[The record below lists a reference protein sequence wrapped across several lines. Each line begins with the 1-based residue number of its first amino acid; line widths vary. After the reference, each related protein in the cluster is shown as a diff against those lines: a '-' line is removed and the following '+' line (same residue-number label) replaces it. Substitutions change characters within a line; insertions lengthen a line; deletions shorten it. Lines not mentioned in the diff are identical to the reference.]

1 MLPMPAYRALERRF
15 KQLAD
20 LRGALAIL
28 DWDQQAMMPTGGND
42 VRADQMATLQ
52 QIAHERLTSAET
64 GQLLE
69 QAEQETATLD
79 SWQAANLREMR
90 RSYLRAVALEPEL
103 VAALARAT
111 THAEMIWR
119 EARAKADFAL
129 LQPALQEVLRLIR
142 EEAVAKGEA
151 LGLAPYDALLEG
163 YEPGL
168 TAAEIDRLFA
178 PLVAFFPDFLDRVLA
193 RQVPPLPVEGNFPAA
208 GQKALGERLMKALGF
223 DFDHGRLDESAHPF
237 CGGVPDDIR
246 MTARYDERDAASGLM
261 AVLHE
266 TGHALYNAGLPK
278 AWRGQP
284 VGRSRSLAVHE
295 SQSLLI
301 EMQVCRSRAFL
312 GYLAPLLAAAFGGDG
327 PALAA
332 DNLYRR
338 AIYVERGLIR
348 VDADEVTYP
357 LHVILRYRLEQAL
370 LSGDLPLADLPGA
383 WNQGMRELLGVVP
396 PSDREGCLQDIHWA
410 GGAFGYFPCYTL
422 GAMMAAQLSQAL
434 RTALPELD
442 SLIAAGNFRPLLGWL
457 RANIH
462 EQGSLHETHEL
473 LTRATARPLE
483 PQPFLDHLQSRYLP

>member
-1 MLPMPAYRALERRF
+1 MHAYRALEGRF

-20 LRGALAIL
+20 IRGALAIL
-28 DWDQQAMMPTGGND
+28 NWDQQAMMPKGGND
-42 VRADQMATLQ
+42 VRAEQMATLQ

-64 GQLLE
+64 GAWLDE
-69 QAEQETATLD
+69 AEQEQDGLD
-79 SWQAANLREMR
+79 AWQAANVREMR
-90 RSYLRAVALEPEL
+90 RSYVRATALEPEL

-111 THAEMIWR
+111 TKAEMLWR
-119 EARAKADFAL
+119 EARAKADFSQL
-129 LQPALQEVLRLIR
+129 RPALEEVLRLTR
-142 EEAVAKGEA
+142 EEAAAKAEA

-168 TAAEIDRLFA
+168 TSAEIDRLFA
-178 PLVAFFPDFLDRVLA
+178 PLATFLPDFLEQVLA
-193 RQVPPLPVEGNFPAA
+193 RQEPPLPITGQFPAA
-208 GQKALGERLMKALGF
+208 RQKALGERLMAALGF

-246 MTARYDERDAASGLM
+246 MTARYDESDAASGLM

-312 GYLAPLLAAAFGGDG
+312 GYLAPLLAETFGGNG
-327 PALAA
+327 AALTA

-338 AIYVERGLIR
+338 AIRVERSLIR

-357 LHVILRYRLEQAL
+357 LHIILRYRLEPAL
-370 LSGDLPLADLPGA
+370 LAGDLALADLPGA
-383 WNQGMRELLGVVP
+383 WNEGMRELLGITP
-396 PSDREGCLQDIHWA
+396 PTDREGCLQDIHWA

-422 GAMMAAQLSQAL
+422 GAMMAAQLSEAL
-434 RTALPELD
+434 RAALPELD
-442 SLIAAGNFRPLLGWL
+442 SLIARGDFRPLLAWL

-462 EQGSLHETHEL
+462 EQGSLLDTPSL
-473 LTRATARPLE
+473 LTHATGRPLQ
-483 PQPFLDHLQSRYLP
+483 PQPFLDHLRHRYQA

>member
-1 MLPMPAYRALERRF
+1 MLAYRALEDRF

-28 DWDQQAMMPTGGND
+28 NWDRQTMMPAGGNG
-42 VRADQMATLQ
+42 VRADQIATVG

-64 GQLLE
+64 GELLGEAE
-69 QAEQETATLD
+69 QAADALD

-90 RSYLRAVALEPEL
+90 RSYVHATALAPEL

-111 THAEMIWR
+111 AHAELVWR
-119 EARAKADFAL
+119 EARAKADFSL
-129 LQPALQEVLRLIR
+129 LRPALEEVLRLTR
-142 EEAVAKGEA
+142 EEAVAKAQA

-178 PLVAFFPDFLDRVLA
+178 PLAAFLPGFLEQVLS
-193 RQVPPLPVEGNFPAA
+193 RQVPPLPLAGPFPAA
-208 GQKALGERLMKALGF
+208 RQKALGERLMAALGF

-237 CGGVPDDIR
+237 CGGVADDVR
-246 MTARYDERDAASGLM
+246 MTARYDESDAASGLM

-284 VGRSRSLAVHE
+284 VGRPRSLAVHE

-312 GYLAPLLAAAFGGDG
+312 DYLSPLLAATFGGDG
-327 PALAA
+327 AALAP

-338 AIYVERGLIR
+338 AIRVERSLIR

-357 LHVILRYRLEQAL
+357 LHIILRYRLEPAL
-370 LSGDLPLADLPGA
+370 LAGDLPLADLPGA
-383 WNQGMRELLGVVP
+383 WNEGMRELVGVAP
-396 PSDREGCLQDIHWA
+396 PTDREGCLQDIHWA
-410 GGAFGYFPCYTL
+410 GGAIGYFPCYTL
-422 GAMMAAQLSQAL
+422 GAMMAAQLSEAL
-434 RTALPELD
+434 RAALPELD
-442 SLIAAGNFRPLLGWL
+442 SLIAAGDFRPLLAWL

-462 EQGSLHETHEL
+462 EQGSLLDTSTL
-473 LTRATARPLE
+473 LTRATGRPLE
-483 PQPFLDHLQSRYLP
+483 PQPFLDHLRARYLA